1 MKYIISECFSDMYD
15 IIIENVNQY
24 ICILPPKRI

>member
-15 IIIENVNQY
+15 MFIENVNQY
-24 ICILPPKRI
+24 ICILPLKRI